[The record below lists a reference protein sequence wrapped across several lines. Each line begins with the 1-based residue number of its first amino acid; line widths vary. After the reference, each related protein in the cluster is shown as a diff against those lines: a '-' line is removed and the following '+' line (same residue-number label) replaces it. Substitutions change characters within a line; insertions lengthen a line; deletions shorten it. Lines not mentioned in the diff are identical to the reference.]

1 MIKDI
6 VQSVKENEMKLIIVS
21 GLSGSGKTIALHTL
35 EDAGYFCVD
44 NLPIGLLPN
53 FIDTMLDS
61 KPAMYDLVAVAIDA
75 RSGAGDIDRF
85 DDIIERARKQASFVE
100 ILFLTSDIKKLIT
113 RFSETRRKHP
123 LSRQGRPLVDAI
135 NLEQNLLR
143 NIYSKADLVIDTST
157 FNVHQ
162 LRQLIIKRLL
172 PSNSSELAILVQ
184 SFGFK
189 HGLPTDT
196 DFVFDVRCLP
206 NPHWESH
213 LKDFSGRDAP
223 VIEYLEGFSEV
234 ISMFDS
240 INSFLT
246 TWIPCF
252 EKENRS
258 YMTISIG
265 CTGGQHRSVFL
276 ADKIALSLKDG
287 KYNSTVRHREL
298 L

>member
-1 MIKDI
+1 MN
-6 VQSVKENEMKLIIVS
+6 QSTKTNEMKLIIVS

-44 NLPIGLLPN
+44 NLPITLLPS
-53 FIDTMLDS
+53 FIDTMLEA
-61 KPAMYDLVAVAIDA
+61 KPATYDFVAVAIDA
-75 RSGAGDIDRF
+75 RSGV
-85 DDIIERARKQASFVE
+85 DDINYFDKIIKQAREQTDFVE

-123 LSRQGRPLVDAI
+123 LSRQGIPLIEAI
-135 NLEQNLLR
+135 KLEQSLLR
-143 NIYSKADLVIDTST
+143 NIYSKADLVIDTSK

-162 LRQLIIKRLL
+162 LRQMIIKRLI
-172 PSNSSELAILVQ
+172 PNNSSELAIMVQ

-213 LKDFSGRDAP
+213 LKDLNGRDAP
-223 VIEYLEGFSEV
+223 IIEYLESFPEV
-234 ISMFDS
+234 ISKFDS
-240 INSFLT
+240 IFSFLT

-258 YMTISIG
+258 YMTISLG

-276 ADKIALSLKDG
+276 ADKLALSLKNK

>member
-1 MIKDI
+1 MN
-6 VQSVKENEMKLIIVS
+6 QSTKTNEMKLIIVS

-44 NLPIGLLPN
+44 NLPITLLPS
-53 FIDTMLDS
+53 FIDTMLEA
-61 KPAMYDLVAVAIDA
+61 KPATYDFVAVAIDA
-75 RSGAGDIDRF
+75 RSGV
-85 DDIIERARKQASFVE
+85 DDINYFDKIIKQAREQTDFVE

-123 LSRQGRPLVDAI
+123 LSRQGIPLIDAI
-135 NLEQNLLR
+135 KLEQSLLR
-143 NIYSKADLVIDTST
+143 NIYSKADLVIDTSK

-162 LRQLIIKRLL
+162 LRQMIIKRLI
-172 PSNSSELAILVQ
+172 PNNSSELAIMVQ

-213 LKDFSGRDAP
+213 LKDLNGRDAP
-223 VIEYLEGFSEV
+223 IIEYLESFPEV

-240 INSFLT
+240 IFSFLT

-258 YMTISIG
+258 YMTISLG

-276 ADKIALSLKDG
+276 ADKLALSLKNK

>member
-1 MIKDI
+1 MN
-6 VQSVKENEMKLIIVS
+6 QSTKTNEMKLIIVS

-44 NLPIGLLPN
+44 NLPITLLPS
-53 FIDTMLDS
+53 FIDTMLEA
-61 KPAMYDLVAVAIDA
+61 KPATYDFVAVAIDA
-75 RSGAGDIDRF
+75 RSGV
-85 DDIIERARKQASFVE
+85 DDINYFDKIIKQAREQTDFVE

-123 LSRQGRPLVDAI
+123 LSRQGIPLIEAI
-135 NLEQNLLR
+135 KLEQSLLR
-143 NIYSKADLVIDTST
+143 NIYSKADLVIDTSK

-162 LRQLIIKRLL
+162 LRQMIIKRLI
-172 PSNSSELAILVQ
+172 PNNSSELAIMVQ

-206 NPHWESH
+206 NPHWESN
-213 LKDFSGRDAP
+213 LKDLNGGDAP
-223 VIEYLEGFSEV
+223 IIKYLESFPEV

-240 INSFLT
+240 IFSFLT

-258 YMTISIG
+258 YMTISLG

-276 ADKIALSLKDG
+276 ADKLALSLKNK

>member
-1 MIKDI
+1 MINDMS
-6 VQSVKENEMKLIIVS
+6 QSTKTNEMKLIIVS

-44 NLPIGLLPN
+44 NLPISLLPN
-53 FIDTMLDS
+53 FIDTMLEA
-61 KPAMYDLVAVAIDA
+61 KPATYDFVAVAIDA
-75 RSGAGDIDRF
+75 RSGA
-85 DDIIERARKQASFVE
+85 DDINYFDEIIKQAREQADFVE

-123 LSRQGRPLVDAI
+123 LSRQGIPLIDAI
-135 NLEQNLLR
+135 KLEQNLLR
-143 NIYSKADLVIDTST
+143 NIYSKADLVIDTSK

-162 LRQLIIKRLL
+162 LRQMIIKRLI
-172 PSNSSELAILVQ
+172 PSNSSELAIMVQ

-223 VIEYLEGFSEV
+223 IVDYLESFPEV

-258 YMTISIG
+258 YMTISLG

-276 ADKIALSLKDG
+276 ADKLALSLKNK

-298 L
+298 S

>member
-1 MIKDI
+1 M
-6 VQSVKENEMKLIIVS
+6 
-21 GLSGSGKTIALHTL
+21 
-35 EDAGYFCVD
+35 
-44 NLPIGLLPN
+44 
-53 FIDTMLDS
+53 
-61 KPAMYDLVAVAIDA
+61 
-75 RSGAGDIDRF
+75 
-85 DDIIERARKQASFVE
+85 
-100 ILFLTSDIKKLIT
+100 
-113 RFSETRRKHP
+113 
-123 LSRQGRPLVDAI
+123 
-135 NLEQNLLR
+135 
-143 NIYSKADLVIDTST
+143 
-157 FNVHQ
+157 
-162 LRQLIIKRLL
+162 
-172 PSNSSELAILVQ
+172 VQ

-213 LKDFSGRDAP
+213 LKDLNGRDAP
-223 VIEYLEGFSEV
+223 IIEYLESFPEV

-240 INSFLT
+240 IFSFLT

-258 YMTISIG
+258 YMTISLG

-276 ADKIALSLKDG
+276 ADKLALSLKNK

>member
-1 MIKDI
+1 MS
-6 VQSVKENEMKLIIVS
+6 QSAKKNEMKLIIVS

-44 NLPIGLLPN
+44 NLPISLLPN
-53 FIDTMLDS
+53 FIDTMLEA
-61 KPAMYDLVAVAIDA
+61 KPATYDLVAVAIDA
-75 RSGAGDIDRF
+75 RSGA
-85 DDIIERARKQASFVE
+85 DDINYFDEIIKQAREQADFVE
-100 ILFLTSDIKKLIT
+100 ILFLTSEIKKLIT

-123 LSRQGRPLVDAI
+123 LSRQGIPLVDAI
-135 NLEQNLLR
+135 KLEQNLLR
-143 NIYSKADLVIDTST
+143 NIYTKADLVIDTSK

-162 LRQLIIKRLL
+162 LRQMIIKRLI

-213 LKDFSGRDAP
+213 LKNLNGRDEP
-223 VIEYLEGFSEV
+223 IVDYLESFPEV

-258 YMTISIG
+258 YMTISLG

-276 ADKIALSLKDG
+276 ADKLALSLKNN

-298 L
+298 S

>member
-1 MIKDI
+1 MN
-6 VQSVKENEMKLIIVS
+6 QSTKTNEMKLIIVS

-44 NLPIGLLPN
+44 NLPITLLPS
-53 FIDTMLDS
+53 FIDTMLEA
-61 KPAMYDLVAVAIDA
+61 KPATYDFVAVAIDA
-75 RSGAGDIDRF
+75 RSGV
-85 DDIIERARKQASFVE
+85 DDINYFDKIIKQAREQTDFLE

-123 LSRQGRPLVDAI
+123 LSRQGIPLIEAI
-135 NLEQNLLR
+135 KLEQSLLR
-143 NIYSKADLVIDTST
+143 NIYSKADLVIDTSK

-162 LRQLIIKRLL
+162 LRQMIIKRLI
-172 PSNSSELAILVQ
+172 PNNSSELAIMVQ

-213 LKDFSGRDAP
+213 LKDLNGRDAP
-223 VIEYLEGFSEV
+223 IIEYLESFPEV

-240 INSFLT
+240 IFSFLT

-258 YMTISIG
+258 YMTISLG

-276 ADKIALSLKDG
+276 ADKLALSLKNK

>member
-1 MIKDI
+1 MN
-6 VQSVKENEMKLIIVS
+6 QSTKTNEMKLIIVS

-44 NLPIGLLPN
+44 NLPITLLPS
-53 FIDTMLDS
+53 FIDTMLEA
-61 KPAMYDLVAVAIDA
+61 KPATYDFEAVAIDA
-75 RSGAGDIDRF
+75 RSGV
-85 DDIIERARKQASFVE
+85 DDINYFDKIIKQAREQTDFVE

-123 LSRQGRPLVDAI
+123 LSRQGIPLIEAI
-135 NLEQNLLR
+135 KLEQSLLR
-143 NIYSKADLVIDTST
+143 NIYSKADLVIDTSK

-162 LRQLIIKRLL
+162 LRQMIIKRLI
-172 PSNSSELAILVQ
+172 PNNSSELAIMVQ

-213 LKDFSGRDAP
+213 LKDLNGRDAP
-223 VIEYLEGFSEV
+223 IIEYLESFPEV

-240 INSFLT
+240 IFSFLT

-258 YMTISIG
+258 YMTISLG

-276 ADKIALSLKDG
+276 ADKLALSLKNK

>member
-1 MIKDI
+1 MN
-6 VQSVKENEMKLIIVS
+6 QSTKTNEMKLIIVS

-44 NLPIGLLPN
+44 NLPITLLPS
-53 FIDTMLDS
+53 FIDTMLEA
-61 KPAMYDLVAVAIDA
+61 KPATYDFVAVAIDA
-75 RSGAGDIDRF
+75 RSGV
-85 DDIIERARKQASFVE
+85 DDINYFDKIIKQAREQTDFVE

-123 LSRQGRPLVDAI
+123 LSRQGIPLIEAI
-135 NLEQNLLR
+135 KLEQSLLR
-143 NIYSKADLVIDTST
+143 NIYSKADLVIDTSK

-162 LRQLIIKRLL
+162 LRQMIIKRLI
-172 PSNSSELAILVQ
+172 PNNSSELAIMVQ

-213 LKDFSGRDAP
+213 LKDLNGRDAP
-223 VIEYLEGFSEV
+223 IIEYLESFPEV

-240 INSFLT
+240 IFSFLT

-258 YMTISIG
+258 YMTISLG

-276 ADKIALSLKDG
+276 ADKLALSLKNK

>member
-1 MIKDI
+1 MN
-6 VQSVKENEMKLIIVS
+6 QSTKTNEMKLIIVS

-44 NLPIGLLPN
+44 NLPITLLPS
-53 FIDTMLDS
+53 FIDTMLEA
-61 KPAMYDLVAVAIDA
+61 KPATYDFVAVAIDA
-75 RSGAGDIDRF
+75 RSGV
-85 DDIIERARKQASFVE
+85 DDINYFDKIIKQAREQTDFVE

-123 LSRQGRPLVDAI
+123 LSRQGIPLIDAI
-135 NLEQNLLR
+135 KLEQSLLR
-143 NIYSKADLVIDTST
+143 NIYSKADLVIDTSK
-157 FNVHQ
+157 FSVHQ
-162 LRQLIIKRLL
+162 LRQMIIKRLI
-172 PSNSSELAILVQ
+172 PNNSSELAIMVQ

-213 LKDFSGRDAP
+213 LKDLNGRDAP
-223 VIEYLEGFSEV
+223 IIEYLESFPEV

-240 INSFLT
+240 IFSFLT

-258 YMTISIG
+258 YMTISLG

-276 ADKIALSLKDG
+276 ADKLALSLKNK

>member
-1 MIKDI
+1 MN
-6 VQSVKENEMKLIIVS
+6 QSTKTNEMKLIIVS
-21 GLSGSGKTIALHTL
+21 GLSGYGKTIALHTL

-44 NLPIGLLPN
+44 NLPITLLPS
-53 FIDTMLDS
+53 FIDTMLEA
-61 KPAMYDLVAVAIDA
+61 KPATYDFVAVAIDA
-75 RSGAGDIDRF
+75 RSGV
-85 DDIIERARKQASFVE
+85 DDINYFDKIIKQAREQTDFVE

-123 LSRQGRPLVDAI
+123 LSRQGIPRIEAI
-135 NLEQNLLR
+135 KLEQSLLR
-143 NIYSKADLVIDTST
+143 NIYSKADLVIDTSK

-162 LRQLIIKRLL
+162 LRQMIIKRLI
-172 PSNSSELAILVQ
+172 PNNSSELAIMVQ

-213 LKDFSGRDAP
+213 LKDLNGRDAP
-223 VIEYLEGFSEV
+223 IIEYLESFPEV

-240 INSFLT
+240 IFSFLT

-258 YMTISIG
+258 YMTISLG

-276 ADKIALSLKDG
+276 ADKLALSLKNK

>member
-1 MIKDI
+1 MN
-6 VQSVKENEMKLIIVS
+6 QSTKTNEMKLIIVS

-44 NLPIGLLPN
+44 NLPITLLPS
-53 FIDTMLDS
+53 FIDTMLEA
-61 KPAMYDLVAVAIDA
+61 KPATYDFVAVAIDA
-75 RSGAGDIDRF
+75 RSGV
-85 DDIIERARKQASFVE
+85 DDINYFDKIIKQAREQTDFVE

-123 LSRQGRPLVDAI
+123 LSRQGIPLIEAI
-135 NLEQNLLR
+135 KLEQSLLR
-143 NIYSKADLVIDTST
+143 NIYSKADLVIDTSK

-162 LRQLIIKRLL
+162 LRQMIIKRLI
-172 PSNSSELAILVQ
+172 PNNSSELAIMVQ

-213 LKDFSGRDAP
+213 LKDLNGRDAP
-223 VIEYLEGFSEV
+223 IIEYLESFPEV
-234 ISMFDS
+234 ISKFDS
-240 INSFLT
+240 IFSFLT

-258 YMTISIG
+258 YMTISLG
-265 CTGGQHRSVFL
+265 FTGVQHRSVFL
-276 ADKIALSLKDG
+276 ADKLALSLKNK

>member
-1 MIKDI
+1 MINDMS
-6 VQSVKENEMKLIIVS
+6 QSTKTNEMKLIIVS

-44 NLPIGLLPN
+44 NLPISLLPN
-53 FIDTMLDS
+53 FIDTMLEA
-61 KPAMYDLVAVAIDA
+61 KPATYDFVAVAIDA
-75 RSGAGDIDRF
+75 RSGA
-85 DDIIERARKQASFVE
+85 DDINYFDEIIKQAREQADFVE

-123 LSRQGRPLVDAI
+123 LSRQGIPLIDAI
-135 NLEQNLLR
+135 KLEQNLLR
-143 NIYSKADLVIDTST
+143 NIYSKADLVIDTSK

-162 LRQLIIKRLL
+162 LRQMIIKRLI
-172 PSNSSELAILVQ
+172 PSNSSELAIMVQ

-223 VIEYLEGFSEV
+223 IVDYLESFPEV

-258 YMTISIG
+258 YMTISLG

-276 ADKIALSLKDG
+276 ADKLALSLKNK

-298 L
+298 

>member
-1 MIKDI
+1 M
-6 VQSVKENEMKLIIVS
+6 VNGMNQSVKEKEMKLIIVS

-44 NLPIGLLPN
+44 NLPISLLPN
-53 FIDTMLDS
+53 FIDTMLDA
-61 KPAMYDLVAVAIDA
+61 KPTMYDFVAVAIDA
-75 RSGAGDIDRF
+75 RSGA
-85 DDIIERARKQASFVE
+85 DDINHFDKIIELARKRADFVE

-123 LSRQGRPLVDAI
+123 LSHQGIPLIDAI
-135 NLEQNLLR
+135 KLEQNLLR

-162 LRQLIIKRLL
+162 LRQMIIKRLI
-172 PSNSSELAILVQ
+172 PSHSSELAILVQ

-213 LKDFSGRDAP
+213 LKEFSGRDAP
-223 VIEYLEGFSEV
+223 IIDYLESFPEV

-240 INSFLT
+240 IHGFLT

-276 ADKIALSLKDG
+276 ADKIALSLKDK

-298 L
+298 S

>member
-1 MIKDI
+1 MN
-6 VQSVKENEMKLIIVS
+6 QSTKTNEMKLIIVS

-44 NLPIGLLPN
+44 NLPITLLPS
-53 FIDTMLDS
+53 FIDTMLEA
-61 KPAMYDLVAVAIDA
+61 KPATYDFVAVAIDA
-75 RSGAGDIDRF
+75 RSGV
-85 DDIIERARKQASFVE
+85 DDINYFDKIIKQAREQTDFVE

-123 LSRQGRPLVDAI
+123 LSRQGIPLIEAI
-135 NLEQNLLR
+135 KLEQSLLR
-143 NIYSKADLVIDTST
+143 NIYSKADLVIDTSK

-162 LRQLIIKRLL
+162 LRQMIIKRLI
-172 PSNSSELAILVQ
+172 PNNSSELAIMVQ

-213 LKDFSGRDAP
+213 LKDLNGGDAP
-223 VIEYLEGFSEV
+223 IIKYLESFPEV

-240 INSFLT
+240 IFSFLT

-258 YMTISIG
+258 YMTISLG

-276 ADKIALSLKDG
+276 ADKLALSLKN
-287 KYNSTVRHREL
+287 KNYNSTVRHREL